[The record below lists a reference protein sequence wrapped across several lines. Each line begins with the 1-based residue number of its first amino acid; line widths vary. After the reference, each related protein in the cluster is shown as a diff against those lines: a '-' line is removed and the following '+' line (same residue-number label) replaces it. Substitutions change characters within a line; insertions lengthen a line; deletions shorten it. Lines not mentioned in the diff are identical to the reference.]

1 MARFLNQIYEQNPWF
16 KHHQN
21 IDSDVHLERLKK
33 YPYVWQE
40 TSFLNHPFA
49 DGVYFVYGIRQIG
62 KTTHLKML
70 IKNNLHHHNAHN
82 YFYFNCDFLDSKQDV
97 VELVEEYLTHFADL
111 SNRVFVI
118 LDEITSIPD
127 SVLAIK
133 YLIDSGKYKNIT
145 YILSGSSSVNIK
157 KTGEYLPG
165 RKGKGVDFIFYPLS
179 FYDFME
185 MRKPG
190 LKDVMHQ
197 VSPDTMERKY
207 YEVISDFPL
216 SETFDSYLVCGGIP
230 RLINEFY
237 MNDKNIDYEILEIY
251 KSWIISEIIKN
262 GKKEYIVK
270 ILLNR
275 ILESITSSVSYN
287 AFLQDAGIGSHNTVH
302 DYLDFLENA
311 FIIKQVYHFDFFQKK
326 VNYRKNKKIYFIDP
340 FVSHLVDW
348 WLNSRSKLSVD
359 FLQSSILKSR
369 IVENVVFNHLFK
381 LQGNEVFFYKNNY
394 EIDFVDRNDRMV
406 EVKYRNKIVKE
417 DFTNLSKI
425 KTNRDKIVLS
435 KNDFIF
441 SDDVKV
447 IPVDFYLLMAKK
459 YI

>member
-1 MARFLNQIYEQNPWF
+1 MEM
-16 KHHQN
+16 
-21 IDSDVHLERLKK
+21 
-33 YPYVWQE
+33 QE
-40 TSFLNHPFA
+40 P
-49 DGVYFVYGIRQIG
+49 GI
-62 KTTHLKML
+62 K
-70 IKNNLHHHNAHN
+70 
-82 YFYFNCDFLDSKQDV
+82 
-97 VELVEEYLTHFADL
+97 
-111 SNRVFVI
+111 
-118 LDEITSIPD
+118 
-127 SVLAIK
+127 
-133 YLIDSGKYKNIT
+133 
-145 YILSGSSSVNIK
+145 
-157 KTGEYLPG
+157 
-165 RKGKGVDFIFYPLS
+165 
-179 FYDFME
+179 DFMS
-185 MRKPG
+185 
-190 LKDVMHQ
+190 Q
-197 VSPDTMERKY
+197 VSPENMEKKY
-207 YEVISDFPL
+207 YELISDFPL
-216 SETFDSYLVCGGIP
+216 SERFDSFLVCGGIP

-348 WLNSRSKLSVD
+348 WLNSRSKFRMD
-359 FLQSSILKSR
+359 FLESSILKSR
-369 IVENVVFNHLFK
+369 VVENVVFNHLFK
-381 LQGNEVFFYKNNY
+381 LQGNDVFFYTNNY
-394 EIDFVDRNDRMV
+394 EIDFVDRNHWMV
-406 EVKYRNKIVKE
+406 EVKYRNKTVRE
-417 DFTNLSKI
+417 DFANLSKI

-447 IPVDFYLLMAKK
+447 IPVDFYLLMVNSQ
-459 YI
+459 